1 MERFM
6 TIPDFEKMKLLERY
20 SRVNGPLIQL
30 LNERWLGY
38 DEKDEKYLETLHRLQ
53 AAGQEILDLMAEG
66 LL

>member
-1 MERFM
+1 M

-30 LNERWLGY
+30 LNERWLGH
-38 DEKDEKYLETLHRLQ
+38 DEKDEKYLEVLRRIQ
-53 AAGQEILDLMAEG
+53 AVGQEILDLMAEG